1 MVAME
6 ETMTPTRPD
15 HLRNRRQA
23 MRKTP
28 RSTVKVECRAGS
40 SGLGK
45 NIVVQFL
52 DVSEGG
58 ARLVVSESLAAQK
71 EVEVLIF
78 GASQSKPIKRVG
90 NVCWALALEGGNFCV
105 GLAFQKRLLFAEVSQ
120 NARP

>member
-1 MVAME
+1 
-6 ETMTPTRPD
+6 MTTTRPD
-15 HLRNRRQA
+15 HLRNRRQG

-45 NIVVQFL
+45 NIVAQFL

-58 ARLVVSESLAAQK
+58 ARLVVTEALAPQK

-78 GASQSKPIKRVG
+78 GASQSKPLKRLA
-90 NVCWALALEGGNFCV
+90 NVCWALPLEDGNFCV
-105 GLAFQKRLLFAEVSQ
+105 GLAFQKRLLFTEVSQ

>member
-1 MVAME
+1 
-6 ETMTPTRPD
+6 MTTTRPD

-45 NIVVQFL
+45 NILVQFL

-58 ARLVVSESLAAQK
+58 ARLVVREGLAPHQ

-78 GASQSKPIKRVG
+78 GTTQAKPIKRVAD
-90 NVCWALALEGGNFCV
+90 VCWALALEDGNFCV
-105 GLAFQKRLLFAEVSQ
+105 GLTFQKRLLFAEVSQ
-120 NARP
+120 NSRA